1 MAYTINRLYG
11 TLYFKDPF
19 YNDPQTNE
27 MQGYT
32 WDVLVADTYGSADAK
47 DQTAYFRKWLPN
59 YVWNNSYIGLNVVL
73 MRYADVMLMY
83 AEALN
88 ETNQPALA
96 IPLINQVRSTHGNMP
111 PTTATTQS
119 EVREQIKHERTMEL
133 TLEST
138 RFFDLRR
145 WGMLDQAMQAAGR
158 TNFNAVKHS
167 YLPVPLTEIQANP
180 AVN

>member
-1 MAYTINRLYG
+1 
-11 TLYFKDPF
+11 
-19 YNDPQTNE
+19 
-27 MQGYT
+27 
-32 WDVLVADTYGSADAK
+32 
-47 DQTAYFRKWLPN
+47 
-59 YVWNNSYIGLNVVL
+59 
-73 MRYADVMLMY
+73 MY